1 MKTNKKIL
9 MLGISLVMVSIAVI
23 GCISQSGTKQKNTE
37 TKPPIINL
45 ESFSTWGLTKD
56 YPNSTSVSF
65 SIYIENLNDEAIQL
79 QLLYL
84 YALDESGNLLFS
96 FRPTVDINLD
106 LYNQLHSG
114 EFTLKAQE
122 NITLGSHRYIYKN
135 SISEN
140 CWNYLNSD
148 LNNVRIS
155 GLYKLNGELR
165 WFESNL
171 CEIGIIIGI

>member
-1 MKTNKKIL
+1 
-9 MLGISLVMVSIAVI
+9 MLVSVAVI
-23 GCISQSGTKQKNTE
+23 GCISQNGTKQKNIG
-37 TKPPIINL
+37 TKPPIFNL
-45 ESFSTWGLTKD
+45 ESFSTGVLTED

-65 SIYIENLNDEAIQL
+65 SIYIENLNDETIQL

-96 FRPTVDINLD
+96 FRPAVDINLD
-106 LYNQLHSG
+106 FYNQLHSG

-122 NITLGSHRYIYKN
+122 NITLRSLRYIYRN

-148 LNNVRIS
+148 LNNARIS
-155 GLYKLNGELR
+155 GLYKLNGELQ